1 MAGLNNGVQRIGI
14 FGGSFDPPHIAHLI
28 LADEACAQLSLNKVL
43 WIVTPDPPHKEG
55 WGLTPV
61 EQRLEML
68 EAAINGNPCFCAS
81 RVDISRPPPHYAVD
95 TMILLREKYP
105 NAILIYLMGADSLR
119 DLPTWERPQEFIEH
133 CDAFGVMGR
142 PDVEVELDGVRSV
155 LPQVVDKV
163 KVIESPLIAISA
175 REIRN
180 RIKAGLP
187 FRYFVPESVFNYIQS
202 NQLYVR

>member
-1 MAGLNNGVQRIGI
+1 MAGLNSGVQRIGV

-28 LADEACAQLSLNKVL
+28 LADEACHQLSLNQVL
-43 WIVTPDPPHKEG
+43 WILTPNPPHKEG
-55 WGLTPV
+55 WELTPV

-68 EAAINGNPCFCAS
+68 EAAIYGNPCFYAS
-81 RVDISRPPPHYAVD
+81 RVDVSRPPPYYAVD
-95 TMILLREKYP
+95 TMGLLRETYP
-105 NAILIYLMGADSLR
+105 NAILFYLMGADSLR

-133 CDAFGVMGR
+133 CDGLGVMGR
-142 PDVEVELDGVRSV
+142 PGVEVELARLRSM

-180 RIKAGLP
+180 RIKVGLP
-187 FRYFVPESVFNYIQS
+187 FRYFVPESIYNYIQS